1 MTSFLW
7 DPSGG
12 LIELRPLHAD
22 DSTFVT
28 GINSSGIV
36 VGGSGPLDPE
46 EGMIIEGEPVIWSPI
61 G

>member
-12 LIELRPLHAD
+12 LIELRPLHAG
-22 DSTFVT
+22 DSTSVA

-36 VGGSGPLDPE
+36 VGVSGPLDPE
-46 EGMIIEGEPVIWSPI
+46 EGLIMEGEPVIWSPTR
-61 G
+61 